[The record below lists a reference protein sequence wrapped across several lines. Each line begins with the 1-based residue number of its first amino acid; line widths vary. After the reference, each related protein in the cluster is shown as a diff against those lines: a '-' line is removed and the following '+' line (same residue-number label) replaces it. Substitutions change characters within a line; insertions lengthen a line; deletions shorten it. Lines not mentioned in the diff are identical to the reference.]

1 MYYNNRCS
9 CYNFVR
15 SAYDS
20 SPNIVSEIPEIQYS
34 KSQEDEQKVEM
45 IAKYALKKSRPS
57 EGEKSFLQ
65 FISNYSG
72 LSQTGRIMDTDHNT
86 KDKLF
91 VTENEDILSRCYSL
105 DRKVSLESFFPGIRL
120 VNLHEC
126 LEIMDLFTKT
136 KNLFLRSPNTN
147 ANMDKGYWYWIYF
160 RWKIPHY
167 NVAIP
172 KSNSPEAEN
181 DILNALGKRICHLL
195 IAVDELGKLHYFEDD
210 EIMMLYHFNYL
221 VSLISGIF
229 DNLAIHTYEKY
240 SITLPAEKIP
250 IGISLKNNGGK
261 KFLDEVQKNNI
272 ELRDHIRKHGDFIK
286 LIDKFRQRVIHAEG
300 LKEIGFFF
308 DFKMHYPILID
319 SDINRII
326 RSCGDRQG
334 PYKKLTEWGVYD
346 YVPEY
351 PNHFYLDR
359 YYFAKSATRLLLK
372 FADKYLKLVGHKKF
386 LDKLNASDSFSQ
398 EINAFQQLSLRGV
411 ER

>member
-1 MYYNNRCS
+1 MIPYITLDVCIDSESINSISQSSKVIVHRLLLYHNKRCS

-34 KSQEDEQKVEM
+34 KSQEDGQKVEM
-45 IAKYALKKSRPS
+45 IAKNALKKSRLS
-57 EGEKSFLQ
+57 EGEKSFLL
-65 FISNYSG
+65 FIYNYSG

-126 LEIMDLFTKT
+126 LEIMDLFAKT
-136 KNLFLRSPNTN
+136 QNLFLRSPNTN
-147 ANMDKGYWYWIYF
+147 TNMDKGYWYWIYF
-160 RWKIPHY
+160 RWNITHY
-167 NVAIP
+167 NVTMP
-172 KSNSPEAEN
+172 KLNSLEAQN

-195 IAVDELGKLHYFEDD
+195 IAVDELGKLHYLKED

-229 DNLAIHTYEKY
+229 DNLAIHIRKIQHNA
-240 SITLPAEKIP
+240 SPEKIP

-261 KFLDEVQKNNI
+261 IFLDEVQKNNI

-286 LIDKFRQRVIHAEG
+286 LIDKFRQRVIHARG

-326 RSCGDRQG
+326 SSCGDRPG
-334 PYKKLTEWGVYD
+334 PYKKLSEWGVYD
-346 YVPEY
+346 YVPVY

-359 YYFAKSATRLLLK
+359 YSLQSLQQGYF
-372 FADKYLKLVGHKKF
+372 
-386 LDKLNASDSFSQ
+386 
-398 EINAFQQLSLRGV
+398 
-411 ER
+411 